1 MSERKSKVKSTELFS
16 RVVTNS
22 IACLSQWMKQKRYSS
37 STIDTYLSFVRQ
49 FFVIT
54 GLEPD
59 QITKE
64 LIEWYNYRH
73 FIREGKSYATQN
85 QWINAIKLI
94 YIRGGKGKK
103 DRRVPLSA
111 KLLEILRAYYK
122 TSKPKAYLFEGMGGG
137 RYSNRSA
144 MQILKR
150 AAIKSGI
157 TRRITLH
164 TLRHSY
170 ATHLTNKGV
179 NIQYLPEILGH
190 NSPKT
195 TMLYTHLSGKDISHI
210 QSPLDD
216 MDL

>member
-85 QWINAIKLI
+85 QWINAIKLYLKVNNLAVGNLEDI
-94 YIRGGKGKK
+94 ERPRKERKLPN
-103 DRRVPLSA
+103 VLSQ
-111 KLLEILRAYYK
+111 EEVQVI
-122 TSKPKAYLFEGMGGG
+122 F
-137 RYSNRSA
+137 
-144 MQILKR
+144 
-150 AAIKSGI
+150 
-157 TRRITLH
+157 
-164 TLRHSY
+164 
-170 ATHLTNKGV
+170 
-179 NIQYLPEILGH
+179 
-190 NSPKT
+190 
-195 TMLYTHLSGKDISHI
+195 HI
-210 QSPLDD
+210 HET
-216 MDL
+216 